1 MGHTII
7 PAPAQWTLKY
17 SRDETEVEAENAAV
31 IAVVVPDNVHEQNM
45 PTIVAVLG
53 DGRRVVLDED
63 AWIESDTSIITAEMP
78 LEDLV
83 G

>member
-1 MGHTII
+1 MSDTII
-7 PAPAQWTLKY
+7 PAPAQWTMKY

-31 IAVVVPDNVHEQNM
+31 IAVIIMENAVSSQAPM
-45 PTIVAVLG
+45 LVALLG

-63 AWIESDTSIITAEMP
+63 AWIESDTSVLVAQIDMA
-78 LEDLV
+78 DLV